1 MPAPFS
7 RACPS
12 YSIALLVPVA
22 KVVPSGYNGRMRN
35 ELADQKTVAIL
46 GAGSWGSALACLLG
60 TKGHAVRLWD
70 RDKELIASIQAQGLN
85 PKYLPDVALP
95 ETVTATASLA
105 EALDNADWLLVAVA
119 SDGVHGV
126 TAEAAPFLTPSTR
139 ILSAS
144 KGLDADTGQTNSEV
158 LTGLLDD
165 VAYAG
170 LVVLS
175 GPNLARELTRGVPTA
190 AVVASLD
197 PHLARA
203 AQSLLMTERSF
214 RVYTHTDVKGVELGG
229 ALKNVLAIGAGL
241 SDGLGFGDNTK
252 AALMTRGLLEMTELG
267 VAAGGKALTF
277 LGLSGV
283 GDLIATASSKLSRN
297 YRVGLGLAAGASLVD
312 VLIDLHQAA
321 EGIPTARA
329 AQVLS
334 RRYDVQ
340 TPVLAAINAVL
351 HDGLSPSVA
360 VEALMT
366 RAAREEFSS

>member
-1 MPAPFS
+1 M
-7 RACPS
+7 
-12 YSIALLVPVA
+12 
-22 KVVPSGYNGRMRN
+22 
-35 ELADQKTVAIL
+35 AIL
-46 GAGSWGSALACLLG
+46 GAGSWGSALAHLLG

-70 RDKELIASIQAQGLN
+70 RDSELMETIKERGLN

-95 ETVTATASLA
+95 ETVAAAPLMR
-105 EALDNADWLLVAVA
+105 EALDGADWAIVAVA
-119 SDGVHGV
+119 SDGIRRVA
-126 TAEAAPFLTPSTR
+126 AEAAPFLTPETSL
-139 ILSAS
+139 LSAS
-144 KGLDADTGQTNSEV
+144 KGLEAETGFTNSEV
-158 LTGLLDD
+158 LTHLLVD

-170 LVVLS
+170 LTVLS

-197 PHLARA
+197 PRQARF

-297 YRVGLGLAAGASLVD
+297 YRVGLGLAAGKSRDEILTE
-312 VLIDLHQAA
+312 LHQAA

-329 AQVLS
+329 AQLLS

-340 TPVLAAINAVL
+340 TPVLAAIHAVL

-360 VEALMT
+360 VEELMT